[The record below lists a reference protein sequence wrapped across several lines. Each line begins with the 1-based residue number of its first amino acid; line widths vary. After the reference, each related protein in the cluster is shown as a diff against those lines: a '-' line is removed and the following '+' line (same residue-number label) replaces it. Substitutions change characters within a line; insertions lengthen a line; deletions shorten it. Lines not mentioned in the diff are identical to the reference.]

1 MGLFLRNSLIFTTNR
16 KMKFKKYLF
25 FYLFLGFTAHSGLT
39 MAQQLNSYK
48 LNWIVNEFA
57 DVKSQSQK
65 VELFEEA
72 IFDVQLKHMPIWNK
86 KFAGNFTEAVLINPI
101 YEPAAIAYDNLIS
114 TQLTG
119 AASIHAAVV
128 FEKKI
133 PSLLVSVVPFRKN
146 SQSGKIERL
155 VSFDVKLISSSVKK
169 NVPNTRNYAAHSVL
183 KNGTWTKLG
192 IENNGIYKIGFAEL
206 KKMGLNPETIDPR
219 NIRIYGNGGGILPEI
234 NSASRYDDL
243 IENPILVF
251 GEADGKFNETDYVLF
266 YAFGPN
272 NIYPDTIQ
280 NTFSHTTN
288 SYTLKSNYFITAD
301 IGPGKRIANQESIN
315 EVPNKIIDT
324 YNYFELHELN
334 NSTGVNL
341 TIKSG
346 RERWGEEF
354 SNLLSYDFKF
364 TLPELAIGK
373 PIKFRADL
381 IGRSQSPANSSFVI
395 KANGVTTN
403 NLTCGGVEFSYD
415 ASYGSLVSTG
425 YTTVP
430 NPTENL
436 LINITYNKPDL
447 TATGYLNFIQIN
459 AISKLKLNG
468 NFLNFSSIE
477 SFGRGKISQFNID
490 AINPSEITIWDITNK
505 TNPVN
510 QLFTVNN
517 NVAQFTNKTEVLKEF
532 AVFKGTNFPKPEI
545 LEKIDN
551 QDLHALDFVDL
562 IIIAAPDFM
571 SEAERLAAFRRTNNN
586 LRVLVITED
595 KIFNEFSAGVKDAS
609 AIRDFVKMFYDRAG
623 NNEANMPKYLLLF
636 GDGSYDNIGYV
647 KNNTNFV
654 TSFESRNSHSPFGS
668 YVSDDFFGLLD
679 ETEGDF
685 DYNGNPVYGAA
696 ALDVAVGRMPIQSAL
711 EARQMVDKLIS
722 YSSLRGDWKNKYVLV
737 ADDQDGNL
745 HLNHA
750 ENHYRTIRKLT
761 NNYNIDKIYLDAYP
775 QISTPSGSRYPEV
788 NNAINQAMAAGALV
802 INYIGH
808 GGEVGLA
815 HEKVLTL
822 DDIRSWKN
830 KTSMPLLF
838 TATCS
843 ISRWDDP
850 AFQSAGEQCLLN
862 AEGGAIAMFTTTRV
876 VFANENEAINQSFIK
891 ALYDATN
898 IGSNNTLGDL
908 FRKSKNLNGLGL
920 TINQRN
926 FSLLGDPSLPFAI
939 PQYRIVTQKV
949 NEKLI
954 SDKNLDTLKAQSL
967 VNIKGYIAD
976 QNGNKL
982 NNVSGILYPSIF
994 DKKTTLKTL
1003 GQDIGVNGSR
1013 VQNFDIQKNIIYKGK
1028 VSVTNG
1034 SFDFNFVVPKDIS
1047 YQAGAGRLS
1056 YYAQVDAQEAI
1067 GSYDSIIIGG
1077 SANASNSDKI
1087 GPEIKTFLNSENFV
1101 MGGITNENP
1110 TLIVKLK
1117 DANGI
1122 NTVGNG
1128 IGHNLTATITKDA
1141 KSETIDLNQ
1150 YYESKLDSYQEGEIN
1165 YPFNKLTAGNYTLKI
1180 KAWDVF
1186 NNSSESNTAFT
1197 VVSSEGLQLQHV
1209 LNYPNP
1215 FTTQTDFQFEHNGGS
1230 ENLQVQVQIFTV
1242 SGKLVKTI
1250 NQNTSGNGAR
1260 VTGIL
1265 WDGKD
1270 DFGDK
1275 IGRGVYVYR
1284 LKIRTANGQSAEKTE
1299 KLVLLN

>member
-1 MGLFLRNSLIFTTNR
+1 MGFFVRNSLIFTTYR
-16 KMKFKKYLF
+16 KMKIKKYLF
-25 FYLFLGFTAHSGLT
+25 FCLFLGFTAHSGLT

-48 LNWIVNEFA
+48 LNWRVNEFA
-57 DVKSQSQK
+57 DAKAQSQK
-65 VELFEEA
+65 VELFDDA
-72 IFDVQLKHMPIWNK
+72 IFDVQLQHMPIWNK
-86 KFAGNFTEAVLINPI
+86 KFAGNFTDAVLINPI
-101 YEPAAIAYDNLIS
+101 YEPAAIAYENMIS
-114 TQLTG
+114 TQLTPT
-119 AASIHAAVV
+119 ASIHAAVV
-128 FEKKI
+128 FEKKT
-133 PSLLVSVVPFRKN
+133 PSLLVSIVPFRKN
-146 SQSGKIERL
+146 SQTGKIERL
-155 VSFDVKLISSSVKK
+155 VSFDVKLLATGVKK
-169 NVPNTRNYAAHSVL
+169 NALNTRNYAAHSIL

-192 IENNGIYKIGFAEL
+192 IASNGIYKIGFTEL

-251 GEADGKFNETDYVLF
+251 GEADGKFNESDYLLF

-272 NIYPDTIQ
+272 NVYPDTIQ

-288 SYTLKSNYFITAD
+288 PYTLKSNYFISVD
-301 IGPGKRIANQESIN
+301 IGPGKRITNQESIN

-354 SNLLSYDFKF
+354 SNLLSYDFNF
-364 TLPELAIGK
+364 ALPTLAVGK
-373 PIKFRADL
+373 PLKFRADL
-381 IGRSQSPANSSFVI
+381 IGRSQNPANSSFVI
-395 KANGVTTN
+395 KANGTTTN
-403 NLTCGGVEFSYD
+403 TLICSGVEFSYD
-415 ASYGSLVSTG
+415 AAYGSIVSTG

-430 NPTENL
+430 NPSENL

-477 SFGRGKISQFNID
+477 SFGKGKISQFNID

-510 QLFTVNN
+510 QLYTVNN
-517 NVAQFTNKTEVLKEF
+517 NLAQFNNKTDLLKEF
-532 AVFKGTNFPKPEI
+532 VVFKGTDFPKPEI
-545 LEKIDN
+545 LEKIEN
-551 QDLHALDFVDL
+551 QDLHALDFADF
-562 IIIAAPDFM
+562 IIVSAPDFIT
-571 SEAERLAAFRRTNNN
+571 EAERLAAFRRANNN

-595 KIFNEFSAGVKDAS
+595 KIYNEFSAGAKDAS

-654 TSFESRNSHSPFGS
+654 ISFESRNSHSPFGS
-668 YVSDDFFGLLD
+668 YVTDDFFGLLD
-679 ETEGDF
+679 ESEGDF
-685 DYNGNPVYGAA
+685 DYNGNPVYGTA
-696 ALDVAVGRMPIQSAL
+696 ALDVAVGRMPVQSAL
-711 EARQMVDKLIS
+711 EARQMVDKIIS
-722 YSSLRGDWKNKYVLV
+722 YNNLRGDWKNKYVLV

-750 ENHYRTIRKLT
+750 ENHYRTIRSLS
-761 NNYNIDKIYLDAYP
+761 NNNNIDKIYLDAYP
-775 QISTPSGSRYPEV
+775 QISTPAGSRYPEV
-788 NNAINQAMAAGALV
+788 NNAINQAMSAGALV

-830 KTSMPLLF
+830 KSSMPLLF

-843 ISRWDDP
+843 VGRWDDP

-876 VFANENEAINQSFIK
+876 VFASENEAINQSFIK
-891 ALYDATN
+891 ALFDATN

-908 FRKSKNLNGLGL
+908 YKKSKNSNGL
-920 TINQRN
+920 INQRN

-939 PQYRIVTQKV
+939 PQYRIITQKV

-954 SDKNLDTLKAQSL
+954 SAKNLDTLKAQSL

-982 NNVSGILYPSIF
+982 NNVSGVLYPSVF

-1003 GQDIGVNGSR
+1003 GQDIGNFGSR

-1056 YYAQVDAQEAI
+1056 YYAQMEAQEAI

-1110 TLIVKLK
+1110 NLIVKLK

-1128 IGHNLTATITKDA
+1128 IGHNLTATITKDT

-1165 YPFNKLTAGNYTLKI
+1165 YPFNKLAAGNYTLKI

-1250 NQNTSGNGAR
+1250 NQTTSGNGAR

-1284 LKIRTANGQSAEKTE
+1284 LKIRAANGQSAEKTE

>member
-1 MGLFLRNSLIFTTNR
+1 
-16 KMKFKKYLF
+16 MKIKKYLF
-25 FYLFLGFTAHSGLT
+25 FYLFLGFSAQSGLT
-39 MAQQLNSYK
+39 MAQQLNAYK
-48 LNWIVNEFA
+48 LNWSVNEFA

-86 KFAGNFTEAVLINPI
+86 KFAGNFTDAVLVNPI
-101 YEPAAIAYDNLIS
+101 YEPAALAYDNVIS
-114 TQLTG
+114 TQLTA

-133 PSLLVSVVPFRKN
+133 PSLLVSIVPFRKN
-146 SQSGKIERL
+146 TETGKIERL
-155 VSFDVKLISSSVKK
+155 VSFEVKLLTTGLKK
-169 NVPNTRNYAAHSVL
+169 NILNTRNYAAHSVL
-183 KNGTWTKLG
+183 QNGTWTKLG
-192 IENNGIYKIGFAEL
+192 IANDGIYKIGFAEL
-206 KKMGLNPETIDPR
+206 KKMGLNPESIDPR

-243 IENPILVF
+243 TENPILVF
-251 GEADGKFNETDYVLF
+251 GEADGKFNETDYLLF

-288 SYTLKSNYFITAD
+288 SYTLKSNYFITTD
-301 IGPGKRIANQESIN
+301 IGPGKRIANQESLN
-315 EVPNKIIDT
+315 ETPNKIIDS

-354 SNLLSYDFKF
+354 SNLLSYDFNF
-364 TLPELAIGK
+364 TLPTLAVGK
-373 PIKFRADL
+373 PVKFRADL
-381 IGRSQSPANSSFVI
+381 IGRSQNPANSSFVI
-395 KANGVTTN
+395 KANGTTTN
-403 NLTCGGVEFSYD
+403 TLICSGVEFSYD
-415 ASYGSLVSTG
+415 ASYGSIVSTG

-468 NFLNFSSIE
+468 NFLKFSSIE
-477 SFGRGKISQFNID
+477 SFGKGKISQFSID

-510 QLFTVNN
+510 QLFTTNN
-517 NVAQFTNKTEVLKEF
+517 NIAQFTNKTDALKEF
-532 AVFKGTNFPKPEI
+532 AVFKGTDFPKPEI

-562 IIIAAPDFM
+562 IIVSAADFV
-571 SEAERLAAFRRTNNN
+571 SEAERLAAFRRANNN

-623 NNEANMPKYLLLF
+623 ANEANMPKYLLLF

-750 ENHYRTIRKLT
+750 ENHYRTIRNLT
-761 NNYNIDKIYLDAYP
+761 KNYNIDKIYLDAYP
-775 QISTPSGSRYPEV
+775 QISTPAGSRYPEV

-815 HEKVLTL
+815 HEKVVTL

-830 KTSMPLLF
+830 KSSMPLLF

-891 ALYDATN
+891 ALFDATN

-954 SDKNLDTLKAQSL
+954 SAQNLDTLKAQSL

-976 QNGNKL
+976 QNGNKI
-982 NNVSGILYPSIF
+982 NNVSGVLYPSIF
-994 DKKTTLKTL
+994 DKKTTSKTL
-1003 GQDIGVNGSR
+1003 GQDLGVNGSK

-1034 SFDFNFVVPKDIS
+1034 SFDFSFVVPKDIS

-1056 YYAQVDAQEAI
+1056 YYAQVGPQEAI
-1067 GSYDSIIIGG
+1067 GSFDSIIIGG
-1077 SANASNSDKI
+1077 STNASNSDKI
-1087 GPEIKTFLNSENFV
+1087 GPEIKTYLNSENFV

-1110 TLIVKLK
+1110 NLIVKLK

-1128 IGHNLTATITKDA
+1128 IGHNLTATITKDT

-1165 YPFNKLTAGNYTLKI
+1165 YPFNKLAAGNYTLKI

-1250 NQNTSGNGAR
+1250 NQTTSGNGAR

-1284 LKIRTANGQSAEKTE
+1284 LKIRAANGQSAEKTE

>member
-119 AASIHAAVV
+119 AASIHATVV

-775 QISTPSGSRYPEV
+775 QISTPAGSRYPEV

-982 NNVSGILYPSIF
+982 NNVSGVLYPSIF

-1056 YYAQVDAQEAI
+1056 YYAQLDAQEAI

>member
-1 MGLFLRNSLIFTTNR
+1 
-16 KMKFKKYLF
+16 MKIKKYLF
-25 FYLFLGFTAHSGLT
+25 FYLFLGFSAQSGST
-39 MAQQLNSYK
+39 MAQQLNAYK
-48 LNWIVNEFA
+48 LNWSVNEFA

-425 YTTVP
+425 YTTAP

-505 TNPVN
+505 TNPIN

-1077 SANASNSDKI
+1077 SANANNSDKI